1 MIQVWPYGTDFVLD
15 GNSLKWEISAQ
26 ALKTIEKEIPAGEP
40 KKNYGHTGALNKR
53 CGYTRRYSIQK
64 VWTSNSLTPMQRST
78 HTWEFLWLIHGIL
91 SDVLD
96 LMVLVHGI
104 DSNLLRPRFLVPLYW
119 FSMVFLHGF
128 SNGLPIKR
136 EGDHLASHL
145 WNLNI
150 LRFEILGDQF
160 EK

>member
-1 MIQVWPYGTDFVLD
+1 
-15 GNSLKWEISAQ
+15 
-26 ALKTIEKEIPAGEP
+26 
-40 KKNYGHTGALNKR
+40 
-53 CGYTRRYSIQK
+53 
-64 VWTSNSLTPMQRST
+64 
-78 HTWEFLWLIHGIL
+78 
-91 SDVLD
+91 VLD

-145 WNLNI
+145 
-150 LRFEILGDQF
+150 
-160 EK
+160 